1 MTIRDYEE
9 AIDEKSGF
17 DIKEI
22 RMRHRDVVWCIAR
35 LEEMVFLFDE
45 RGKAWFVLDHQ
56 DHDDYLVLIFR
67 NDDTREIEKVSMCDK
82 VATRMPQL
90 DLKFNN

>member
-9 AIDEKSGF
+9 AIDEKSCF

-22 RMRHRDVVWCIAR
+22 RMRHRDVIWCIAR

-56 DHDDYLVLIFR
+56 YLVLIFR
-67 NDDTREIEKVSMCDK
+67 DNDTREIEKVSMCGK